1 MPIPCPHF
9 KITIV
14 KRSQG
19 QSAVAGAAYQSG
31 ERLFSEY
38 DQKTKFYN
46 KKKELVHAEI
56 MLPSHAPPGYADRA
70 TLWNAVEAVEN
81 QWNSQLARR
90 IVLAFPVEVPKEQY
104 LSMIKEY
111 CQEQFVAKGMVAD
124 FAIHDKEDG
133 NPHAHIL
140 LTLRAMDEH
149 GKWLPKA
156 RKVYDLAENGERI
169 RLSSGNWKCHKEN
182 TVDWNDQK
190 YAEIW
195 RHSWETITNR
205 YLEAAGRP
213 ERVALRSFE
222 RQGIQQIPTVHL
234 GPAAHQMEK
243 RGVETFLGNLNRDIR
258 AANSLMQSIRS
269 AIRGLQRWIADLN
282 EKKQLLLDALE
293 KAKEPTLSDLLV
305 DYFNLRNEQRSDWS
319 GKAKLKCTVRDFE
332 EVTKPK
338 PSLPRI
344 PIYKK
349 NAGRTFRKGE
359 GSACFF
365 CTPAALFSSPQ
376 MCYNSLS
383 IRKRGTRMARN
394 RQNLNIIYISDR
406 VREALRPIA
415 SCALTAVVAPMGYGK
430 TTAVRWFLAEQAKA
444 GAVVLQASIYSDNRS
459 IFWKSVQ
466 KAFAAAGLTVLEG
479 YDCPADASGAALLL
493 EDLCA
498 ALGGKTPYYL
508 FLDDFHLLGDERVA
522 QFLCRLAYRLPENV
536 HLIVA
541 SRNRF
546 LPGEQVVRL
555 GRRLHR
561 IEADGLRLN
570 REELLAYTHRCGVE
584 ITAAQAESLLR
595 SCEGWFSAVY
605 LNLHALAERGSLLQP
620 GSDIYAMF
628 TAAMLES
635 LPEKTRGFLAVM
647 GLADEFTV
655 EMARAVT
662 ALPDAEE
669 VLRALT
675 QQNAFVTRL
684 PDGVSFRFH
693 HMMKECAERLF
704 AQLPAARQTEVWQ
717 RYGRWYAQKAQYL
730 HALQAFE
737 HCGDH
742 DAALA
747 VIEADAG
754 DLLASLSPA
763 ELLQRLDRCPVEA
776 LQRHPLAILVLMRR
790 MFTWQQIPKM
800 MELKAL
806 LEAAVAQHPEWPAA
820 ERGNLLGECDLIQ
833 SFLFYND
840 ITQMSRLHRSASRQM
855 SRPAV
860 TLRNSGSWTFGSPSV
875 LMMYYRAPG
884 ELGKE
889 LAEMYECMP
898 HYYKI
903 TNGHG
908 RGAEL
913 LMNAEAAYLQ
923 GAWEKAAVLLERAR
937 ADAAGQ
943 ENMTLCCDFLALRL
957 ALCGKGKEGY
967 DFAAKRAALLQKHDG
982 VQVHLLES
990 IAAYFYALQGRPE
1003 QAPELFREHK
1013 LGEVSFF
1020 GPCRPMMSLIE
1031 QQVWLAQ
1038 GEYVKVIAHSEGL
1051 LRRCEAMHYGLVGLQ
1066 ARIQLAAA
1074 QLRFDQR
1081 AEARATLAAALLD
1094 AVQDDFWVLFV
1105 EQYPALAPLLE
1116 GEDWAACEPRL
1127 GPFVARILPAG
1138 RAFAAR
1144 LGLRAPARAP
1154 ELPLTDRDRELARLV
1169 AGRCTNKEIAA
1180 ALYLSEGTVKQYI
1193 NQLYAKLDMG
1203 GDPRTRRAR
1212 LAEWYQKNAP
1222 RN

>member
-1 MPIPCPHF
+1 
-9 KITIV
+9 
-14 KRSQG
+14 
-19 QSAVAGAAYQSG
+19 
-31 ERLFSEY
+31 
-38 DQKTKFYN
+38 
-46 KKKELVHAEI
+46 
-56 MLPSHAPPGYADRA
+56 
-70 TLWNAVEAVEN
+70 
-81 QWNSQLARR
+81 
-90 IVLAFPVEVPKEQY
+90 
-104 LSMIKEY
+104 
-111 CQEQFVAKGMVAD
+111 
-124 FAIHDKEDG
+124 
-133 NPHAHIL
+133 
-140 LTLRAMDEH
+140 
-149 GKWLPKA
+149 
-156 RKVYDLAENGERI
+156 
-169 RLSSGNWKCHKEN
+169 
-182 TVDWNDQK
+182 
-190 YAEIW
+190 
-195 RHSWETITNR
+195 
-205 YLEAAGRP
+205 
-213 ERVALRSFE
+213 
-222 RQGIQQIPTVHL
+222 
-234 GPAAHQMEK
+234 
-243 RGVETFLGNLNRDIR
+243 
-258 AANSLMQSIRS
+258 
-269 AIRGLQRWIADLN
+269 
-282 EKKQLLLDALE
+282 
-293 KAKEPTLSDLLV
+293 
-305 DYFNLRNEQRSDWS
+305 
-319 GKAKLKCTVRDFE
+319 
-332 EVTKPK
+332 
-338 PSLPRI
+338 
-344 PIYKK
+344 
-349 NAGRTFRKGE
+349 
-359 GSACFF
+359 
-365 CTPAALFSSPQ
+365 

-406 VREALRPIA
+406 MRETLRPIA

-479 YDCPADASGAALLL
+479 YDCPADASDAALLL

-620 GSDIYAMF
+620 GPDIYAMF

-655 EMARAVT
+655 EMAQAVT

-737 HCGDH
+737 HCGDR

-820 ERGNLLGECDLIQ
+820 ERGNLL
-833 SFLFYND
+833 
-840 ITQMSRLHRSASRQM
+840 
-855 SRPAV
+855 
-860 TLRNSGSWTFGSPSV
+860 
-875 LMMYYRAPG
+875 
-884 ELGKE
+884 
-889 LAEMYECMP
+889 
-898 HYYKI
+898 
-903 TNGHG
+903 
-908 RGAEL
+908 
-913 LMNAEAAYLQ
+913 

-1013 LGEVSFF
+1013 LAEVSFF

-1074 QLRFDQR
+1074 QLRFGQR

-1138 RAFAAR
+1138 RAFAVR
-1144 LGLRAPARAP
+1144 LGLPAPAP

>member
-1 MPIPCPHF
+1 
-9 KITIV
+9 
-14 KRSQG
+14 
-19 QSAVAGAAYQSG
+19 
-31 ERLFSEY
+31 
-38 DQKTKFYN
+38 
-46 KKKELVHAEI
+46 
-56 MLPSHAPPGYADRA
+56 
-70 TLWNAVEAVEN
+70 
-81 QWNSQLARR
+81 
-90 IVLAFPVEVPKEQY
+90 
-104 LSMIKEY
+104 
-111 CQEQFVAKGMVAD
+111 
-124 FAIHDKEDG
+124 
-133 NPHAHIL
+133 
-140 LTLRAMDEH
+140 
-149 GKWLPKA
+149 
-156 RKVYDLAENGERI
+156 
-169 RLSSGNWKCHKEN
+169 
-182 TVDWNDQK
+182 
-190 YAEIW
+190 
-195 RHSWETITNR
+195 
-205 YLEAAGRP
+205 
-213 ERVALRSFE
+213 
-222 RQGIQQIPTVHL
+222 
-234 GPAAHQMEK
+234 
-243 RGVETFLGNLNRDIR
+243 
-258 AANSLMQSIRS
+258 
-269 AIRGLQRWIADLN
+269 
-282 EKKQLLLDALE
+282 
-293 KAKEPTLSDLLV
+293 
-305 DYFNLRNEQRSDWS
+305 
-319 GKAKLKCTVRDFE
+319 
-332 EVTKPK
+332 
-338 PSLPRI
+338 
-344 PIYKK
+344 
-349 NAGRTFRKGE
+349 
-359 GSACFF
+359 
-365 CTPAALFSSPQ
+365 

-406 VREALRPIA
+406 MRETLRPIA

-620 GSDIYAMF
+620 GPDIYAMF

-737 HCGDH
+737 HCGDR

-806 LEAAVAQHPEWPAA
+806 LEAAVAQHPEWPVA

-913 LMNAEAAYLQ
+913 LMDAEAAYLQ
-923 GAWEKAAVLLERAR
+923 GAWEKA
-937 ADAAGQ
+937 
-943 ENMTLCCDFLALRL
+943 
-957 ALCGKGKEGY
+957 
-967 DFAAKRAALLQKHDG
+967 
-982 VQVHLLES
+982 
-990 IAAYFYALQGRPE
+990 
-1003 QAPELFREHK
+1003 PELFREHK
-1013 LGEVSFF
+1013 LAEVSFF

-1074 QLRFDQR
+1074 QLRFGQR
-1081 AEARATLAAALLD
+1081 AEARAALAAALLD

-1144 LGLRAPARAP
+1144 LGLPAPAP

>member
-1 MPIPCPHF
+1 
-9 KITIV
+9 
-14 KRSQG
+14 
-19 QSAVAGAAYQSG
+19 
-31 ERLFSEY
+31 
-38 DQKTKFYN
+38 
-46 KKKELVHAEI
+46 
-56 MLPSHAPPGYADRA
+56 
-70 TLWNAVEAVEN
+70 
-81 QWNSQLARR
+81 
-90 IVLAFPVEVPKEQY
+90 
-104 LSMIKEY
+104 
-111 CQEQFVAKGMVAD
+111 
-124 FAIHDKEDG
+124 
-133 NPHAHIL
+133 
-140 LTLRAMDEH
+140 
-149 GKWLPKA
+149 
-156 RKVYDLAENGERI
+156 
-169 RLSSGNWKCHKEN
+169 
-182 TVDWNDQK
+182 
-190 YAEIW
+190 
-195 RHSWETITNR
+195 
-205 YLEAAGRP
+205 
-213 ERVALRSFE
+213 
-222 RQGIQQIPTVHL
+222 
-234 GPAAHQMEK
+234 
-243 RGVETFLGNLNRDIR
+243 
-258 AANSLMQSIRS
+258 
-269 AIRGLQRWIADLN
+269 
-282 EKKQLLLDALE
+282 
-293 KAKEPTLSDLLV
+293 
-305 DYFNLRNEQRSDWS
+305 
-319 GKAKLKCTVRDFE
+319 
-332 EVTKPK
+332 
-338 PSLPRI
+338 
-344 PIYKK
+344 
-349 NAGRTFRKGE
+349 
-359 GSACFF
+359 
-365 CTPAALFSSPQ
+365 
-376 MCYNSLS
+376 
-383 IRKRGTRMARN
+383 MARN

-406 VREALRPIA
+406 MRETLRPIA
-415 SCALTAVVAPMGYGK
+415 SCALTVVAPMGYGK

-620 GSDIYAMF
+620 GPDIYAMF

-669 VLRALT
+669 VLRVLT

-737 HCGDH
+737 HCGDR

-913 LMNAEAAYLQ
+913 LMDAEAAYLQ

-967 DFAAKRAALLQKHDG
+967 DFAAKRAALL
-982 VQVHLLES
+982 
-990 IAAYFYALQGRPE
+990 
-1003 QAPELFREHK
+1003 
-1013 LGEVSFF
+1013 
-1020 GPCRPMMSLIE
+1020 
-1031 QQVWLAQ
+1031 
-1038 GEYVKVIAHSEGL
+1038 
-1051 LRRCEAMHYGLVGLQ
+1051 RRCEAMHYGLVGLQ

-1074 QLRFDQR
+1074 QLRFGQR
-1081 AEARATLAAALLD
+1081 AEARAALAAALLD

-1144 LGLRAPARAP
+1144 LGLPAPAPAP

>member
-1 MPIPCPHF
+1 
-9 KITIV
+9 
-14 KRSQG
+14 
-19 QSAVAGAAYQSG
+19 
-31 ERLFSEY
+31 
-38 DQKTKFYN
+38 
-46 KKKELVHAEI
+46 
-56 MLPSHAPPGYADRA
+56 
-70 TLWNAVEAVEN
+70 
-81 QWNSQLARR
+81 
-90 IVLAFPVEVPKEQY
+90 
-104 LSMIKEY
+104 
-111 CQEQFVAKGMVAD
+111 
-124 FAIHDKEDG
+124 
-133 NPHAHIL
+133 
-140 LTLRAMDEH
+140 
-149 GKWLPKA
+149 
-156 RKVYDLAENGERI
+156 
-169 RLSSGNWKCHKEN
+169 
-182 TVDWNDQK
+182 
-190 YAEIW
+190 
-195 RHSWETITNR
+195 
-205 YLEAAGRP
+205 
-213 ERVALRSFE
+213 
-222 RQGIQQIPTVHL
+222 
-234 GPAAHQMEK
+234 
-243 RGVETFLGNLNRDIR
+243 
-258 AANSLMQSIRS
+258 
-269 AIRGLQRWIADLN
+269 
-282 EKKQLLLDALE
+282 
-293 KAKEPTLSDLLV
+293 
-305 DYFNLRNEQRSDWS
+305 
-319 GKAKLKCTVRDFE
+319 
-332 EVTKPK
+332 
-338 PSLPRI
+338 
-344 PIYKK
+344 
-349 NAGRTFRKGE
+349 
-359 GSACFF
+359 
-365 CTPAALFSSPQ
+365 
-376 MCYNSLS
+376 
-383 IRKRGTRMARN
+383 MARN

-406 VREALRPIA
+406 MRETLRPIA

-430 TTAVRWFLAEQAKA
+430 TTAVRWFLAEQAKV

-620 GSDIYAMF
+620 GPDIYAMF

-737 HCGDH
+737 HCGDR

-913 LMNAEAAYLQ
+913 LMDAEAAYLQ

-967 DFAAKRAALLQKHDG
+967 DFAAKRAALPQKHDG

-1003 QAPELFREHK
+1003 QVPELFREHK
-1013 LGEVSFF
+1013 LAEVSFF

-1038 GEYVKVIAHSEGL
+1038 GGVREGDRPQRGPAAPVRGHA
-1051 LRRCEAMHYGLVGLQ
+1051 LRSGGPAGPHPAGGG
-1066 ARIQLAAA
+1066 
-1074 QLRFDQR
+1074 
-1081 AEARATLAAALLD
+1081 AAAL
-1094 AVQDDFWVLFV
+1094 
-1105 EQYPALAPLLE
+1105 
-1116 GEDWAACEPRL
+1116 R
-1127 GPFVARILPAG
+1127 PAG
-1138 RAFAAR
+1138 RR
-1144 LGLRAPARAP
+1144 PGRAGSGF
-1154 ELPLTDRDRELARLV
+1154 
-1169 AGRCTNKEIAA
+1169 AGRCAGRFLGALCRAVSRSGPPAGRGGLGRERAA
-1180 ALYLSEGTVKQYI
+1180 PGAFRGPHPARRPGLCRPAGPARPRAGAAPDRPRPGAGPS
-1193 NQLYAKLDMG
+1193 G
-1203 GDPRTRRAR
+1203 GRAVHQQGDRRRPLPLRGHGEAVHQPAVRKAGYGRRPPHPPRPLGRVVPEKRPPELT
-1212 LAEWYQKNAP
+1212 KN
-1222 RN
+1222 

>member
-1 MPIPCPHF
+1 
-9 KITIV
+9 
-14 KRSQG
+14 
-19 QSAVAGAAYQSG
+19 
-31 ERLFSEY
+31 
-38 DQKTKFYN
+38 
-46 KKKELVHAEI
+46 
-56 MLPSHAPPGYADRA
+56 
-70 TLWNAVEAVEN
+70 
-81 QWNSQLARR
+81 
-90 IVLAFPVEVPKEQY
+90 
-104 LSMIKEY
+104 
-111 CQEQFVAKGMVAD
+111 
-124 FAIHDKEDG
+124 
-133 NPHAHIL
+133 
-140 LTLRAMDEH
+140 
-149 GKWLPKA
+149 
-156 RKVYDLAENGERI
+156 
-169 RLSSGNWKCHKEN
+169 
-182 TVDWNDQK
+182 
-190 YAEIW
+190 
-195 RHSWETITNR
+195 
-205 YLEAAGRP
+205 
-213 ERVALRSFE
+213 
-222 RQGIQQIPTVHL
+222 
-234 GPAAHQMEK
+234 
-243 RGVETFLGNLNRDIR
+243 
-258 AANSLMQSIRS
+258 
-269 AIRGLQRWIADLN
+269 
-282 EKKQLLLDALE
+282 
-293 KAKEPTLSDLLV
+293 
-305 DYFNLRNEQRSDWS
+305 
-319 GKAKLKCTVRDFE
+319 
-332 EVTKPK
+332 
-338 PSLPRI
+338 
-344 PIYKK
+344 
-349 NAGRTFRKGE
+349 
-359 GSACFF
+359 
-365 CTPAALFSSPQ
+365 
-376 MCYNSLS
+376 
-383 IRKRGTRMARN
+383 MARN

-406 VREALRPIA
+406 MRETLRPIA

-605 LNLHALAERGSLLQP
+605 LNLHALTERGSLLQP

-662 ALPDAEE
+662 ALPDA
-669 VLRALT
+669 
-675 QQNAFVTRL
+675 
-684 PDGVSFRFH
+684 
-693 HMMKECAERLF
+693 
-704 AQLPAARQTEVWQ
+704 
-717 RYGRWYAQKAQYL
+717 
-730 HALQAFE
+730 
-737 HCGDH
+737 GDM
-742 DAALA
+742 
-747 VIEADAG
+747 
-754 DLLASLSPA
+754 LASLSPA

-806 LEAAVAQHPEWPAA
+806 LEAAVAQHPAWPAA

-913 LMNAEAAYLQ
+913 LMDAEAAYLQ

-957 ALCGKGKEGY
+957 ALCGKGKEEY

-982 VQVHLLES
+982 VQMHLLES
-990 IAAYFYALQGRPE
+990 IAAYFYAWQGRPE

-1013 LGEVSFF
+1013 LAEVSFF

-1074 QLRFDQR
+1074 QLRFGQR
-1081 AEARATLAAALLD
+1081 ADARAALAAALLD

-1116 GEDWAACEPRL
+1116 EEDWAVCEPRL

-1144 LGLRAPARAP
+1144 LGLPAPAP

-1203 GDPRTRRAR
+1203 GAPRTRRAR

>member
-1 MPIPCPHF
+1 
-9 KITIV
+9 
-14 KRSQG
+14 
-19 QSAVAGAAYQSG
+19 
-31 ERLFSEY
+31 
-38 DQKTKFYN
+38 
-46 KKKELVHAEI
+46 
-56 MLPSHAPPGYADRA
+56 
-70 TLWNAVEAVEN
+70 
-81 QWNSQLARR
+81 
-90 IVLAFPVEVPKEQY
+90 
-104 LSMIKEY
+104 
-111 CQEQFVAKGMVAD
+111 
-124 FAIHDKEDG
+124 
-133 NPHAHIL
+133 
-140 LTLRAMDEH
+140 
-149 GKWLPKA
+149 
-156 RKVYDLAENGERI
+156 
-169 RLSSGNWKCHKEN
+169 
-182 TVDWNDQK
+182 
-190 YAEIW
+190 
-195 RHSWETITNR
+195 
-205 YLEAAGRP
+205 
-213 ERVALRSFE
+213 
-222 RQGIQQIPTVHL
+222 
-234 GPAAHQMEK
+234 
-243 RGVETFLGNLNRDIR
+243 
-258 AANSLMQSIRS
+258 
-269 AIRGLQRWIADLN
+269 
-282 EKKQLLLDALE
+282 
-293 KAKEPTLSDLLV
+293 
-305 DYFNLRNEQRSDWS
+305 
-319 GKAKLKCTVRDFE
+319 
-332 EVTKPK
+332 
-338 PSLPRI
+338 
-344 PIYKK
+344 
-349 NAGRTFRKGE
+349 
-359 GSACFF
+359 
-365 CTPAALFSSPQ
+365 
-376 MCYNSLS
+376 
-383 IRKRGTRMARN
+383 MARN

-406 VREALRPIA
+406 MRETLRPIA

-737 HCGDH
+737 HCGDR

-790 MFTWQQIPKM
+790 MFTCQQIPKM

-806 LEAAVAQHPEWPAA
+806 LEAAMREHPELPAQ
-820 ERGNLLGECDLIQ
+820 ERGNLLGECDLIL
-833 SFLFYND
+833 SFLMYND

-855 SRPAV
+855 TRPAV

-903 TNGHG
+903 TQGHG
-908 RGAEL
+908 QGAEL
-913 LMNAEAAYLQ
+913 VMDAEAAFMQ
-923 GAWEKAAVLLERAR
+923 GHFERAVLLLERAR
-937 ADAAGQ
+937 VRAASCGQ
-943 ENMTLCCDFLALRL
+943 ENMALCCDFLALRL
-957 ALCGKGKEGY
+957 SLCGQAGEPF
-967 DFAAKRAALLQKHDG
+967 DFEARRAALLQRHDA
-982 VQVHLLES
+982 VLLHLLES
-990 IAAYFYALQGRPE
+990 IEAYYYALLGRTDAVPE
-1003 QAPELFREHK
+1003 VFREHR
-1013 LGEVSFF
+1013 LASVSYFAL
-1020 GPCRPMMSLIE
+1020 CRPMMEMIE
-1031 QQVWLAQ
+1031 LQVWLAQ
-1038 GEYVKVIAHSEGL
+1038 GQAVKVLA
-1051 LRRCEAMHYGLVGLQ
+1051 RCEELLAACQRFHYGLVALHVRVQ
-1066 ARIQLAAA
+1066 MAAA
-1074 QLRFDQR
+1074 YGLYGQP
-1081 AEARATLAAALLD
+1081 AEARAALEQALAEAAPD
-1094 AVQDDFWVLFV
+1094 GFWMPLA
-1105 EQYPALAPLLE
+1105 ENYRYLAPLLAQGGWGSAQPLVE
-1116 GEDWAACEPRL
+1116 RAIALGQRYEARCAQLNGSADRPAIAAALTEK
-1127 GPFVARILPAG
+1127 
-1138 RAFAAR
+1138 
-1144 LGLRAPARAP
+1144 
-1154 ELPLTDRDRELARLV
+1154 ELALARLV
-1169 AGRCTNKEIAA
+1169 AQRRTNKEIAET
-1180 ALYLSEGTVKQYI
+1180 LHLSEGTVKQYI
-1193 NQLYAKLDMG
+1193 NQLYAKLDIG
-1203 GDPRTRRAR
+1203 GAVRNKRAQ
-1212 LAEWYQKNAP
+1212 LAALFGTKY
-1222 RN
+1222 

>member
-1 MPIPCPHF
+1 
-9 KITIV
+9 
-14 KRSQG
+14 
-19 QSAVAGAAYQSG
+19 
-31 ERLFSEY
+31 
-38 DQKTKFYN
+38 
-46 KKKELVHAEI
+46 
-56 MLPSHAPPGYADRA
+56 
-70 TLWNAVEAVEN
+70 
-81 QWNSQLARR
+81 
-90 IVLAFPVEVPKEQY
+90 
-104 LSMIKEY
+104 
-111 CQEQFVAKGMVAD
+111 
-124 FAIHDKEDG
+124 
-133 NPHAHIL
+133 
-140 LTLRAMDEH
+140 
-149 GKWLPKA
+149 
-156 RKVYDLAENGERI
+156 
-169 RLSSGNWKCHKEN
+169 
-182 TVDWNDQK
+182 
-190 YAEIW
+190 
-195 RHSWETITNR
+195 
-205 YLEAAGRP
+205 
-213 ERVALRSFE
+213 
-222 RQGIQQIPTVHL
+222 
-234 GPAAHQMEK
+234 
-243 RGVETFLGNLNRDIR
+243 
-258 AANSLMQSIRS
+258 
-269 AIRGLQRWIADLN
+269 
-282 EKKQLLLDALE
+282 
-293 KAKEPTLSDLLV
+293 
-305 DYFNLRNEQRSDWS
+305 
-319 GKAKLKCTVRDFE
+319 
-332 EVTKPK
+332 
-338 PSLPRI
+338 
-344 PIYKK
+344 
-349 NAGRTFRKGE
+349 
-359 GSACFF
+359 
-365 CTPAALFSSPQ
+365 
-376 MCYNSLS
+376 
-383 IRKRGTRMARN
+383 MARN

-406 VREALRPIA
+406 MRETLRPIA

-620 GSDIYAMF
+620 GPDIYAMF

-737 HCGDH
+737 HCGDR

-908 RGAEL
+908 QGAEL
-913 LMNAEAAYLQ
+913 LMDAEAAYLQ

-1003 QAPELFREHK
+1003 QAPTDF
-1013 LGEVSFF
+1013 
-1020 GPCRPMMSLIE
+1020 
-1031 QQVWLAQ
+1031 
-1038 GEYVKVIAHSEGL
+1038 KVYWVVHPGDEPVNGGMQFPGAITGSE
-1051 LRRCEAMHYGLVGLQ
+1051 E
-1066 ARIQLAAA
+1066 
-1074 QLRFDQR
+1074 
-1081 AEARATLAAALLD
+1081 EARLFEGWFLEDGTRLEDSPYYMGPGANHVGNLDRDVTFYGHWRTAESGEGSPDGGDGFGTLLAVGAVVGVAGVVAYQVGTEIILD
-1094 AVQDDFWVLFV
+1094 QL
-1105 EQYPALAPLLE
+1105 
-1116 GEDWAACEPRL
+1116 
-1127 GPFVARILPAG
+1127 LPAG
-1138 RAFAAR
+1138 VAVPHTRAELAMLLWNTAGRPAPATLPAFADVADPE
-1144 LGLRAPARAP
+1144 LAQAAQWAIEQGYLKARADGSFKP
-1154 ELPLTDRDRELARLV
+1154 DKGV
-1169 AGRCTNKEIAA
+1169 AKWRVIRG
-1180 ALYLSEGTVKQYI
+1180 Y
-1193 NQLYAKLDMG
+1193 
-1203 GDPRTRRAR
+1203 RAVT
-1212 LAEWYQKNAP
+1212 EP
-1222 RN
+1222 